1 METQNRR
8 VCAAAPADI
17 METWSPAFA
26 AFVKENVPLSEA
38 SVATTKFCSRAG
50 LENDF
55 PYLDTS

>member
-1 METQNRR
+1 
-8 VCAAAPADI
+8 

-55 PYLDTS
+55 PYLNIS